1 MSLAVVTFVR
11 FLQVLSWVATLSL
24 LLVGCG
30 ASSEEPQRGKRDLDE
45 LALLKA
51 RPRACERDAQCPA
64 GSHCDDGRC
73 NWQCF
78 GDSDCGDPSLACTA
92 RGACAP
98 ADQGGKG
105 RISTVMSALA
115 ADTSQCQAIPLAT
128 RLGALDQLET
138 DPIVCFDDSN
148 CPCGAY
154 CDNDATCRFDCKVD
168 DPASLPFCEPGRICS
183 SEGRCITSTHS
194 DDPQIVADLEVS
206 PTTLVADTVGAAVL
220 LPVEVRIRAKLLS
233 QVTTA
238 QQVTIGV
245 QVSEGAV
252 AGPAARVRCAE
263 GAPLAASCELGA
275 GWQFGADPD
284 PQRSSPRTLWV
295 ELPQSTTPNEWTVT
309 ARSEWSD
316 IPVSLAAAA
325 QPVIEPPHETG
336 TFAGDLAWPQA
347 EGEPINLPVTAEITP
362 THVVLWEPSRL
373 LLPAGMAIFARDP
386 SKATTVTWL
395 TSDHPNAFPS
405 QLEAVID
412 LTTLTFFP
420 DDESYDA
427 TLALA
432 LGNGQGPIEL
442 VTELRYQGPAQLSSC
457 NDGCDADETCY
468 VGPNLCVPGP
478 SAAFAIS
485 PDGPPLPTT
494 LPSALR
500 ETWRSPLTTLRTQY
514 ASLFGGEDV
523 VALERAL
530 CFGSPSQ
537 SSAGFFGGDNA
548 TPALAAKCADG
559 TTQDVFP
566 YLDRTTAN
574 VVDAF
579 GAETFNLLD
588 TCLADLAV
596 APGAPTTPASLL
608 PQKQCVSVSR
618 YFLANTAYTQT
629 AVLQP
634 AARQVVNQLTRQWSM
649 LHAMIARSAVREAEY
664 DESVLGQSGEA
675 ANTRLGQVVDTVER
689 GQRALLRA
697 KRTDSAETTAAQAPD
712 DRPLGRPLLHWTFN
726 QNLDGPI
733 DDVENPEGADY
744 DLRITNLPSSQR
756 GSKYLNISSNSGTTC
771 ATDRD
776 VALPARHFSL
786 SAYVGVGNPPAGYTL
801 MEKVTAWEAFRVRV
815 VTPGDRRRVE
825 VLSQQRTVS
834 GSLVTVAGAYFDIP
848 AEAGFYAV
856 VVDGNRYTLQHVRRN
871 TTNGTPIVAEY
882 QPYSITGGGPTF
894 GPAGRIALGC
904 NVTQGLVMLD
914 EVALWPRP
922 ISIDRLRVAATEV
935 TPGQTGPYLT
945 TSNAMTATVVTLPP
959 RALTLQ
965 ATDEQ
970 TIGLGTHLLD
980 GAAAS
985 MELLAAYLRAERRD
999 VYAECGVGG
1008 SGAAHQRVLGRTGRL
1023 MRLSVL
1029 LENDAA
1035 DLQALAGHPPAWQER
1050 YDASTHLLAG
1060 RRAEV
1065 VRELQ
1070 LATSC
1075 RNPLGLHDDDLPL
1088 FHGHAVDSASKFFAS
1103 SRFLTGKAREE
1114 IGAAQ
1119 AELEASRTAWLSQR
1133 TSSFQNAVL
1142 GPAEK
1147 QERLR
1152 KIENEY
1158 EGVLRRLC
1166 GVPAGGTILGGFRD
1180 GTLTMAN
1187 CFVKTEVSG
1196 CSSAAS
1202 LPMGK
1207 IPATCLRG
1215 QIGEQIM
1222 AIGAAEIDARNAEK
1236 AYDRAIARYD
1246 SEMMFCTSRAEFYEE
1261 NQRIRQEHAT
1271 ALAKIRSRR
1280 RTLGMFSSILGTVV
1294 SFAVPLLSPDQ
1305 LDVDGNL
1312 LPKFGPLQ
1320 ALNFA
1325 ASFAGLV
1332 IGQQE
1337 QKLAEEEQREKEAHE
1352 RVMAARAEA
1361 AALAACFHEA
1371 DNQKFAIAAAA
1382 DIITRAYHDTKATMV
1397 RLDNLQ
1403 SEVTAVVDQAI
1414 GDLELEAKMV
1424 RVLPHHHY
1432 WLDDHID
1439 AYRRHLAY
1447 AQRLTYLAVV
1457 ALEYESQQSFSL
1469 RGTVLAARVPS
1480 QLLSVV
1486 TAVEARHAPLEG
1498 SATVGEFAPVLSVR
1512 DEILRLGTAAAPPG
1526 YPPLTAKEA
1535 LRAYLRSDA
1544 SKITSN
1550 GVYIGRG
1557 LRFALRPPAWAQL
1570 TCAERIWRVS
1580 ASLQVDTSPPTS
1592 PLLTLWQENSFA
1604 SQRCG
1609 TIPAELRAT
1618 RIRPHTNVLTGE
1630 NALFGSSSQY
1640 TSLAIPA
1647 LSNASRNDLEHLPE
1661 GQHSGL
1667 AGRGLFGNYV
1677 LLFPKD
1683 QFDNETFLANV
1694 ADVLLRFD
1702 LVQVSNAGTPQP

>member
-1 MSLAVVTFVR
+1 MRSSPL
-11 FLQVLSWVATLSL
+11 LSWFATLTVV
-24 LLVGCG
+24 LVACG
-30 ASSEEPQRGKRDLDE
+30 APAEEPASSRAKPNLDE

-51 RPRACERDAQCPA
+51 RPLACERDSQCPA
-64 GSHCDDGRC
+64 GSHCDRDRERC
-73 NWQCF
+73 DWQCF
-78 GDSDCGDPSLACTA
+78 GDSDCGDPSLACTS
-92 RGACAP
+92 RGSCAP
-98 ADQGGKG
+98 AAAVRRD
-105 RISTVMSALA
+105 RIGTVSSALA
-115 ADTSQCQAIPLAT
+115 ADTSQCQAVPLPT
-128 RLGALDQLET
+128 RLAALDQLET

-154 CDNDATCRFDCKVD
+154 CDNDATCRFDCKFD
-168 DPASLPFCEPGRICS
+168 DPGAPPFCEPGRECS
-183 SEGRCITSTHS
+183 PEGRCLTSS
-194 DDPQIVADLEVS
+194 QDDDPQIVADLQVS
-206 PTTLVADTVGAAVL
+206 PTSLTADTAGAAVL
-220 LPVEVRIRAKLLS
+220 RPVEVRIRAKLLS
-233 QVTTA
+233 QVTIA
-238 QQVTIGV
+238 QQVTLGV
-245 QVSEGAV
+245 QVSDGAV
-252 AGPAARVRCAE
+252 AGPAAQVRCAE
-263 GAPLAASCELGA
+263 SAPLAASCELGA

-284 PQRSSPRTLWV
+284 PQRSSPRTIWV
-295 ELPQSTTPNEWTVT
+295 ELPQGITPNEWTVT
-309 ARSEWSD
+309 VRSEWSD
-316 IPVSLAAAA
+316 APVSLAVSA

-336 TFAGDLAWPQA
+336 AFAGDLAWPQA
-347 EGEPINLPVTAEITP
+347 QGAPIDLPVTAEITA

-373 LLPAGMAIFARDP
+373 LLPAGLAIFARDP

-395 TSDHPNAFPS
+395 RSDHPNAFPS

-412 LTTLTFFP
+412 LTALTFSP
-420 DDESYDA
+420 DDEAYDA
-427 TLALA
+427 TFALA

-442 VTELRYQGPAQLSSC
+442 VTRLRYQGPGTLSSC
-457 NDGCDADETCY
+457 SNGCAAEETCY

-478 SAAFAIS
+478 SADFAIS
-485 PDGPPLPTT
+485 ADSAPLPTT

-500 ETWRSPLTTLRTQY
+500 ESWRGPLTTLRNQY
-514 ASLFGGEDV
+514 NSLFGGEDV
-523 VALERAL
+523 VAMERAT
-530 CFGSPSQ
+530 CFGSPAQ
-537 SSAGFFGGDNA
+537 PAAAFFGGDNS
-548 TPALAAKCADG
+548 TPSLAAKCADG
-559 TTQDVFP
+559 TSQDVFP
-566 YLDRTTAN
+566 YLDRTTAT
-574 VVDAF
+574 VVDPF

-588 TCLADLAV
+588 TCLAELAV
-596 APGAPTTPASLL
+596 APSGSTPTSLL
-608 PQKQCVSVSR
+608 PQRQCVSVAR
-618 YFLANTAYTQT
+618 YFLANTANTQT

-634 AARQVVNQLTRQWSM
+634 AARQVQNQLSRQWAM
-649 LHAMIARSAVREAEY
+649 LHTMIARSAVREAEY
-664 DESVLGQSGEA
+664 DEAVLGQSGEA
-675 ANTRLGQVVDTVER
+675 TNARLGLVADTVER
-689 GQRALLRA
+689 GHRVLLRGQ
-697 KRTDSAETTAAQAPD
+697 RTDSAEAAAAQAPD

-744 DLRITNLPSSQR
+744 DLRVTNLPSSQR
-756 GSKYLNISSNSGTTC
+756 AAKYLNISSNSGTTC
-771 ATDRD
+771 TTDRD
-776 VALPARHFSL
+776 VTLPARHFSL

-801 MEKVTAWEAFRVRV
+801 LEKVTAWEAFRVRV

-834 GSLVTVAGAYFDIP
+834 GSFVTVAGAYFDIP
-848 AEAGFYAV
+848 AEAGFYAL

-871 TTNGTPIVAEY
+871 TSNGTPIVAEY
-882 QPYSITGGGPTF
+882 QPYSITGGGPAF
-894 GPAGRIALGC
+894 GPAGRISLGC
-904 NVTQGLVMLD
+904 NVTQGLVMID
-914 EVALWPRP
+914 EVALWARP

-935 TPGQTGPYLT
+935 TPGQSGPYLT
-945 TSNAMTATVVTLPP
+945 SGNAMTAAVVTLPP

-970 TIGLGTHLLD
+970 AIGLGTHLLD
-980 GAAAS
+980 SAAAS
-985 MELLAAYLRAERRD
+985 MELLTAYLRAERRD
-999 VYAECGVGG
+999 LYAECGVGV
-1008 SGAAHQRVLGRTGRL
+1008 SGAAHQRVLGRAGRL

-1035 DLQALAGHPPAWQER
+1035 DSQTLAGNPPAWQER
-1050 YDASTHLLAG
+1050 YDASSRLLAG
-1060 RRAEV
+1060 RRAEA
-1065 VRELQ
+1065 VRELA

-1075 RNPLGLHDDDLPL
+1075 RNPLGIDDDDLPL
-1088 FHGHAVDSASKFFAS
+1088 FHGHAVDTSARFFAS

-1114 IGAAQ
+1114 INSANG
-1119 AELEASRTAWLSQR
+1119 ELEAARAAWLAQR

-1142 GPAEK
+1142 GPSEK

-1187 CFVKTEVSG
+1187 CFIKSEVTG
-1196 CSSAAS
+1196 CGNAAS
-1202 LPMGK
+1202 LPLGK

-1215 QIGEQIM
+1215 QLGEQIM

-1261 NQRIRQEHAT
+1261 NQRIRQEHAA

-1280 RTLGMFSSILGTVV
+1280 RTLGLMSSVLGAVV
-1294 SFAVPLLSPDQ
+1294 SFAVPFVSPQQRDGS
-1305 LDVDGNL
+1305 GNL
-1312 LPKFGPLQ
+1312 IPKFGPLQ

-1325 ASFAGLV
+1325 ASLAGIV
-1332 IGQQE
+1332 MGQQE
-1337 QKLAEEEQREKEAHE
+1337 QKLEEEEQREKEAHE

-1361 AALAACFHEA
+1361 AALATCFHEA

-1382 DIITRAYHDTKATMV
+1382 DIITRAYHDTKATFV

-1414 GDLELEAKMV
+1414 GDLELEAALV

-1469 RGTVLAARVPS
+1469 RGTVLGARVPS
-1480 QLLSVV
+1480 QLLAVV

-1498 SATVGEFAPVLSVR
+1498 SAAVGEFAPVLSVR

-1526 YPPLTAKEA
+1526 FPPLTPKEA

-1544 SKITSN
+1544 SKITYN
-1550 GVYIGRG
+1550 GQYLGRG
-1557 LRFALRPPAWAQL
+1557 LRFALRPPAWAQFS
-1570 TCAERIWRVS
+1570 CAERIWRVT
-1580 ASLQVDTSPPTS
+1580 ASLQVDTAPINNAQ
-1592 PLLTLWQENSFA
+1592 LVLWQENAFA

-1618 RIRPHTNVLTGE
+1618 RIRPFTNVLTGE
-1630 NALFGSSSQY
+1630 NATFGSHSQY
-1640 TSLAIPA
+1640 TSLL
-1647 LSNASRNDLEHLPE
+1647 LSGLGNVSRNDLERLPE

-1677 LLFPKD
+1677 LLFPAG
-1683 QFDNETFLANV
+1683 QFDNETFLSNV

-1702 LVQVSNAGTPQP
+1702 LVQVANAGSPQP